1 MNPSR
6 LRRAALPLFAVAL
19 LSLLIL
25 ACHRV
30 EPPEA
35 GSIHTGRPVAS
46 LPGEVH
52 LAAMRQLTFG
62 GDNAEAY
69 WSEDGHRLIF
79 QATGKRGGCDQI
91 YTLDLTTGARRLVST
106 GTGRTTCS
114 YFFDRDRHILFA
126 STHATS
132 PDCPPP
138 PDHSHGYVWPLYPSF
153 DIYRAEPDGS
163 HLAPLIALPGYTAE
177 ATTCREDDRILFT
190 RVADGDIDLYVAE
203 ADGSEVRRITDTPG
217 YDGGAF
223 FSDDCAKIVWRA
235 SRFKDPAKLA
245 DFRKLLAQ
253 NLVRPSAMNLW
264 VADGEGEAPR
274 QITYLPG
281 ASFAPYFVPGAREV
295 IFASNW
301 QDPQGRTFD
310 LYTVGIDGSHL
321 TRVTHGGDFN
331 AFPMFSPDGRW
342 LAFASN
348 RYGSR
353 PHETNLFVAEWRA
366 EVDGGEVIP
375 TPVDPYMADVRW
387 LADPAREGRRVGSAG
402 ISEAA
407 DYLAHRFAE
416 AGALP
421 AGDLADGGPSWF
433 QTFEVTVGVRL
444 GAGNRL
450 TSGKRRLRVSTDYLP
465 AAFSSTGPV
474 AGEMVFG
481 GYGIQAPELHWD
493 DYDGLD
499 VTGKV
504 VLCLRGV
511 VADGEEGPFA
521 TAAGRRYSDPRYKAF
536 IARERGAAA
545 LLLVNAEEAAEESL
559 PRLVAEGPESEA
571 GIPVIYVSRATVARW
586 LRIAHTDLA
595 TARARVDAGDPAVH
609 AVALPKL
616 KGVVALE
623 RERVT
628 TRNVVGVV
636 PGSDRSAE
644 ALLVGAHYDHLGHGG
659 PGSLAP
665 DSHAIHPGADDNASG
680 TALLIDLIGRLR
692 AAHLRRPVLVTAFSG
707 EEIGLAGSA
716 YFARHRPPA
725 AKRLRAMLNFDMVG
739 RLTDNRLTVFGVESA
754 AELKEVVRPACDASP
769 LTCTTGGDGFGPSDM
784 TPFYAADVPVLFF
797 TTGPEVD
804 YHRPTDTADKV
815 NGAGAI
821 EVAKVAA
828 ATVAAL
834 DGDTPLTLQRTGHP
848 FAQRAEGHGYGAYFG
863 IVPDV
868 AALAGD
874 TGGDGVRISGCRAD
888 SPAARAGL
896 VKGDVITALGDH
908 RVANLRDLA
917 FCLRA
922 HKAGEPV
929 AVRYRRGAE
938 ERQTEATLG
947 KR

>member
-6 LRRAALPLFAVAL
+6 RCRAILALFAVVL
-19 LSLLIL
+19 PSLLA

-30 EPPEA
+30 EPPE
-35 GSIHTGRPVAS
+35 GGWIHTGRVVAP

-52 LAAMRQLTFG
+52 FGAMRKLTFG

-69 WSEDGHRLIF
+69 WSEDGRRLIF
-79 QATGKRGGCDQI
+79 QATQEQGGCDQI

-114 YFFDRDRHILFA
+114 YFFDHDRHILFA
-126 STHATS
+126 STHAAS
-132 PDCPPP
+132 PDCPEP
-138 PDHSHGYVWPLYPSF
+138 PDHSHGYVWPLYRSF
-153 DIYRAEPDGS
+153 EIYRADPDGS
-163 HLAPLIALPGYTAE
+163 HLTPLISLPGYTAE
-177 ATTCREDDRILFT
+177 ATTCRQDDRILFT
-190 RVADGDIDLYVAE
+190 QVADGDIDLYVADP
-203 ADGSEVRRITDTPG
+203 DGTGIRRITDTPG

-223 FSDDCAKIVWRA
+223 FSDDCAHIVWRA
-235 SRFKDPAKLA
+235 SRFKEPAKLA

-264 VADGEGEAPR
+264 VADGEGEQPR

-310 LYTVGIDGSHL
+310 LYTVGVDGSHL
-321 TRVTHGGDFN
+321 TRITRGGGFN

-353 PHETNLFVAEWRA
+353 PHETNLFVAEWRGEADGA
-366 EVDGGEVIP
+366 ESIP
-375 TPVDPYMADVRW
+375 TAVDPYMQDVRW
-387 LADPAREGRRVGSAG
+387 LADPTREGRRVGSAG
-402 ISEAA
+402 IAAAA
-407 DYLAHRFAE
+407 DYLARRFAE
-416 AGALP
+416 AGARP
-421 AGDLADGGPSWF
+421 AGDVADGGPSWF

-444 GAGNRL
+444 GAGNHL
-450 TSGKRRLRVSTDYLP
+450 TSGRRRLHVSTDYLP
-465 AAFSSTGPV
+465 AAFSSTGAV

-493 DYDGLD
+493 DYDSLD

-504 VLCLRGV
+504 VLALRGV
-511 VADGEEGPFA
+511 PANGEEGPFA

-545 LLLVNAEEAAEESL
+545 LLLVETEAEAEERL

-571 GIPVIYVSRATVARW
+571 GIPVLYVSRATVARW
-586 LRIAHTDLA
+586 MRIAHTDLA
-595 TARARVDAGDPAVH
+595 TVRARVDAGDPAVH
-609 AVALPKL
+609 AVALPKV
-616 KGVVALE
+616 KGEVALE

-636 PGSDRSAE
+636 PGSDPAAE
-644 ALLVGAHYDHLGHGG
+644 PLLVGAHYDHLGHGG

-680 TALLIDLIGRLR
+680 TALLIDLIGRVR
-692 AAHLRRPVLVTAFSG
+692 AAHLHRPVLFAAFSG
-707 EEIGLAGSA
+707 EEIGLAGSS
-716 YFARHRPPA
+716 YFVRHRPPA
-725 AKRLRAMLNFDMVG
+725 AKRLRAMVNFDMVG
-739 RLTDNRLTVFGVESA
+739 RLTDNRLTVFGVDSA
-754 AELKEVVRPACDASP
+754 AELKGVVAAACAASP

-797 TTGPEVD
+797 TTGPEPD

-828 ATVAAL
+828 ATVARLA
-834 DGDTPLTLQRTGHP
+834 GDTPLTLQRTGHRL
-848 FAQRAEGHGYGAYFG
+848 AQRAEGHGYGAYFG

-874 TGGDGVRISGCRAD
+874 TGGEGVRISGCRTD

-922 HKAGEPV
+922 HKAGETV
-929 AVRYRRGAE
+929 VVRYRRGEE

>member
-1 MNPSR
+1 MDPSR
-6 LRRAALPLFAVAL
+6 LGPAALVFLAALFTV
-19 LSLLIL
+19 

-30 EPPEA
+30 EPPA
-35 GSIHTGRPVAS
+35 HGWLHAGRPVAP

-52 LAAMRQLTFG
+52 FGAMRQLTFG

-79 QATGKRGGCDQI
+79 QATGRDGGCDQI

-114 YFFDRDRHILFA
+114 YFFDHDRHILFA
-126 STHATS
+126 STHAAS
-132 PDCPPP
+132 PECPPT
-138 PDHSHGYVWPLYPSF
+138 PDHAHGYVWPLYPSF
-153 DIYRAEPDGS
+153 EIYQAEPDGA
-163 HLAPLIALPGYTAE
+163 HLTPLIAQPGYTAE

-190 RVADGDIDLYVAE
+190 QVADGDIDLYVA
-203 ADGSEVRRITDTPG
+203 DKGGGDIRRITDTPG

-223 FSDDCAKIVWRA
+223 FSDDCGRIVWRA
-235 SRFKDPAKLA
+235 SRFKEPAKLA

-253 NLVRPSAMNLW
+253 NLVRPSEMSLW
-264 VADGEGEAPR
+264 VADGEGDEPR
-274 QITYLPG
+274 QITDLPG
-281 ASFAPYFVPGAREV
+281 ASFAPYFVPGGREV

-310 LYTVGIDGSHL
+310 LYTVGIDGSRL
-321 TRVTHGGDFN
+321 TRVTHGGGFN

-366 EVDGGEVIP
+366 AADGAEVIP
-375 TPVDPYMADVRW
+375 TAVDPYMQDVRW
-387 LADPAREGRRVGSAG
+387 LADPARKGRRVGSAG
-402 ISEAA
+402 IEAAA
-407 DYLAHRFAE
+407 DYLADRFAA

-433 QTFEVTVGVRL
+433 QTFEVAVGVRL
-444 GAGNRL
+444 GDHNRL
-450 TSGKRRLRVSTDYLP
+450 TSGQRRLRVGDDYLP
-465 AAFSSTGPV
+465 APFSSTGPV

-504 VLCLRGV
+504 VLALRGV
-511 VADGEEGPFA
+511 PADGEAGPFA

-545 LLLVNAEEAAEESL
+545 LVLVSTEEEEGEEGL
-559 PRLVAEGPESEA
+559 PPLVATGPESEA
-571 GIPVIYVSRATVARW
+571 GIPVLYVSRATVGRW
-586 LRIAHTDLA
+586 LRLAHTDLA
-595 TARARVDAGDPAVH
+595 TVRARVDAGDPAVD
-609 AVALPKL
+609 AVRLPHL
-616 KGVVALE
+616 TGAVALE

-636 PGSDRSAE
+636 PGSDRSAA
-644 ALLVGAHYDHLGHGG
+644 ALLIGAHYDHLGHGG

-665 DSHAIHPGADDNASG
+665 DSRAIHPGADDNASG

-692 AAHLRRPVLVTAFSG
+692 AAHLRRPVVVAAFAG

-716 YFARHRPPA
+716 HFARNRPA
-725 AKRLRAMLNFDMVG
+725 AAERLRAMVNFDMVG
-739 RLTDNRLTVFGVESA
+739 RLNDNRLTVFGVDSA
-754 AELKEVVRPACDASP
+754 TELKGMAAAACDASP
-769 LTCTTGGDGFGPSDM
+769 LTCATGGDGFGPSDM

-828 ATVAAL
+828 AVATRL

-848 FAQRAEGHGYGAYFG
+848 LAQRAEGHGYGAYFG

-874 TGGDGVRISGCRAD
+874 TAGAGVRIAGCRAD

-896 VKGDVITALGDH
+896 AKGDVITALGDH
-908 RVANLRDLA
+908 RIANLRDLA
-917 FCLRA
+917 FSLRA
-922 HKAGEPV
+922 HQAGETV
-929 AVRYRRGAE
+929 AVHYRRDGV
-938 ERQTEATLG
+938 ERTTEATLG